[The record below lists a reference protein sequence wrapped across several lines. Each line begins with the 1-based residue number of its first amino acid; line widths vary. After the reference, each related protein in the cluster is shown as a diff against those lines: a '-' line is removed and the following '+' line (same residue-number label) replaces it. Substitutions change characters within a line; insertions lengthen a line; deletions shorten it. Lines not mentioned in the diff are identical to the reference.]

1 MSSEKL
7 ILGLEAPDPDRP
19 SVFPAPGPETTN
31 VMIHYYRGEIG
42 RMSGW
47 RNRIDQTTNW
57 AITVVAAMLS
67 VALST
72 PTAHHGVLLMALL
85 LISLLL
91 FVEARR
97 YRFFDVYRTRVRQIE
112 RHYFAQ
118 VYSPIPSGTDIDW
131 MKAIGQSLRQPTF
144 HMTLLQALSRRIER
158 NYFWMYAI
166 LLVAW
171 LLKLASPELQANA
184 NADADALPSQPF
196 SIMHMVENAA
206 FGAIHGWLV
215 LAAVIVFYGAITFVA
230 FRPRRKAGE
239 FLHGDVHV

>member
-144 HMTLLQALSRRIER
+144 HMTLLQALSRRLE
-158 NYFWMYAI
+158 
-166 LLVAW
+166 
-171 LLKLASPELQANA
+171 
-184 NADADALPSQPF
+184 
-196 SIMHMVENAA
+196 
-206 FGAIHGWLV
+206 
-215 LAAVIVFYGAITFVA
+215 
-230 FRPRRKAGE
+230 
-239 FLHGDVHV
+239 

>member
-1 MSSEKL
+1 MSSEK
-7 ILGLEAPDPDRP
+7 ILGLEAVDPARP
-19 SVFPAPGPETTN
+19 PTLPAPGPETTN
-31 VMIHYYRGEIG
+31 VMVHYYRGEIG

-47 RNRIDQTTNW
+47 RSRIDQTTNW

-118 VYSPIPSGTDIDW
+118 VYSPVPNGTDIDW

-144 HMTLLQALSRRIER
+144 HMTLLQALSRRLKR

-171 LLKLASPELQANA
+171 LLKLASPELQP
-184 NADADALPSQPF
+184 DASPEALPSQSI
-196 SIMHMVENAA
+196 SIMHMIENAA
-206 FGAIHGWLV
+206 FGALPGWLV
-215 LAAVIVFYGAITFVA
+215 LAAVTIFYGTIAFVA
-230 FRPRRKAGE
+230 FKPRRKAGE
-239 FLHGDVHV
+239 FLHGDAHV

>member
-7 ILGLEAPDPDRP
+7 ILGLEALDPARP
-19 SVFPAPGPETTN
+19 SLFPASGPETTN
-31 VMIHYYRGEIG
+31 AMIHYYRGEIG

-118 VYSPIPSGTDIDW
+118 IYSPIPSGTDVDW

-144 HMTLLQALSRRIER
+144 HMTLLQALSRRLKR

-171 LLKLASPELQANA
+171 LLKLASPELQP
-184 NADADALPSQPF
+184 DAGAVPSPRF

-206 FGAIHGWLV
+206 FGAIPGWLI
-215 LAAVIVFYGAITFVA
+215 LAAVAVFYGIITFVA
-230 FRPRRKAGE
+230 FKPRRKAGE

>member
-1 MSSEKL
+1 MTSEKL
-7 ILGLEAPDPDRP
+7 IPGLEVRDPSRP
-19 SVFPAPGPETTN
+19 SVFPGPGPETTN

-42 RMSGW
+42 RMAGW

-57 AITVVAAMLS
+57 AITVLAAMLS

-72 PTAHHGVLLMALL
+72 PTAHHGVLLFALL

-118 VYSPIPSGTDIDW
+118 VFSPLPGAEVTDW
-131 MKAIGQSLRQPTF
+131 MKVIGQSLRQPIF
-144 HMTLLQALSRRIER
+144 HATLLQALSRRLRR
-158 NYFWMYAI
+158 NYVWMYAI

-171 LLKLASPELQANA
+171 LLKLVSPELEV
-184 NADADALPSQPF
+184 DAAASPRGSLSR
-196 SIMHMVENAA
+196 MVENAA
-206 FGAIHGWLV
+206 FGVIPGWLV
-215 LAAVIVFYGAITFVA
+215 LALVAIFYGVIA
-230 FRPRRKAGE
+230 FIALRPRRRAGE
-239 FLHGDVHV
+239 LLHGDVHV

>member
-7 ILGLEAPDPDRP
+7 ILGLEAPDSDRP

-118 VYSPIPSGTDIDW
+118 VYSPNPSGTDIDW

-144 HMTLLQALSRRIER
+144 HMTLLQALSRRLER

-184 NADADALPSQPF
+184 DPEALSSQPF
-196 SIMHMVENAA
+196 SIMHMAENAA
-206 FGAIHGWLV
+206 FGAIPGWLV
-215 LAAVIVFYGAITFVA
+215 LAAVIVFYGTITFLA

-239 FLHGDVHV
+239 FLHGDAHV

>member
-7 ILGLEAPDPDRP
+7 ILELEAPDPSRP

-118 VYSPIPSGTDIDW
+118 VYSPIPSGVDIDW
-131 MKAIGQSLRQPTF
+131 TKAIGQSLRQPTF
-144 HMTLLQALSRRIER
+144 HMTLLQALSRRLKR

-184 NADADALPSQPF
+184 DPEAALPSQPF

-206 FGAIHGWLV
+206 FGAIPGWLV